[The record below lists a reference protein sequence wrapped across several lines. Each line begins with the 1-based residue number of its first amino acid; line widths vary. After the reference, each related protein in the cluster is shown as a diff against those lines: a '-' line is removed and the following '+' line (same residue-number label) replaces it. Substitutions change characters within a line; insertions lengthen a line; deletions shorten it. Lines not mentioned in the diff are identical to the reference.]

1 MGLLKLIHSARDG
14 AVQRR
19 VRGGCTALAA
29 LVLWATATPAL
40 AAEAPARILVP
51 FPPGGAADLMARVL
65 AEKLKD
71 ELGRQVLVENK
82 PGAGTRLAAE
92 TLKQAAP
99 DGATVLMTSVEPL
112 LIAPMVYRSLRFNP
126 STDFMPISEV
136 ASFEFALAVGPKSPY
151 TTLAQYLQAVRA
163 DRSLALIGITSPGTT
178 AHFFAF
184 DFSATTKVDAQ
195 LVPFQGGP
203 ALITNVVG
211 GQVPAVID
219 ATTVFAEQ
227 HRGNKLRVLAVSSAK
242 RLSDLPEVPTF
253 AESGFPSL
261 VGGGTYMLL
270 APKGTPDAQI
280 QKWNQALRKALAMP
294 EVRAKLEKVG
304 YEVSRGSSPEQAA
317 ARMRSISERLAPIVK
332 ASGFK
337 GD

>member
-1 MGLLKLIHSARDG
+1 MNPHNLFDPARRG
-14 AVQRR
+14 VVRAAVAATT
-19 VRGGCTALAA
+19 VIAALAA
-29 LVLWATATPAL
+29 WAAGTPAL
-40 AAEAPARILVP
+40 AAEPPARILVP
-51 FPPGGAADLMARVL
+51 FPPGGAADLMARIL

-71 ELGRQVLVENK
+71 DLGRQVLIENK

-92 TLKQAAP
+92 TLKQSAP
-99 DGATVLMTSVEPL
+99 DGATVLMTTVEPL
-112 LIAPMVYRSLRFNP
+112 VIAPMVYRNLRFDP
-126 STDFMPISEV
+126 ATDFMPISEV
-136 ASFEFALAVGPKSPY
+136 ASLEFAIVVAGTSPY
-151 TTLAQYLQAVRA
+151 RTLAQYLTAVKANR
-163 DRSLALIGITSPGTT
+163 DLGLIGITSPGTT

-184 DFSATTKVDAQ
+184 DFVATTQIDAQ

-203 ALITNVVG
+203 ALVTNVVG

-227 HRGNKLRVLAVSSAK
+227 HRANKLRILAVSSAK
-242 RLSDLPEVPTF
+242 RLPDLPAVPTF
-253 AESGFPSL
+253 AESGFPTL
-261 VGGGTYMLL
+261 VAGATYVLY
-270 APKGTPDAQI
+270 APKGTPEAQI

-304 YEVSRGSSPEQAA
+304 YDVSAGSSPEQVVAKT
-317 ARMRSISERLAPIVK
+317 RTISERLAPIVK

>member
-1 MGLLKLIHSARDG
+1 MNPNPPFDPGRRGVVRAAG
-14 AVQRR
+14 AV
-19 VRGGCTALAA
+19 VTALAA
-29 LVLWATATPAL
+29 LAGGAPAL
-40 AAEAPARILVP
+40 AADPPARILVP
-51 FPPGGAADLMARVL
+51 FPPGGAADLMARIL

-99 DGATVLMTSVEPL
+99 DGATVLMTTVEPL
-112 LIAPMVYRSLRFNP
+112 VIAPMVYRTLRFNP
-126 STDFMPISEV
+126 ATDFMPISEI
-136 ASFEFALAVGPKSPY
+136 ASLEFAVVVAGTSPY
-151 TTLAQYLQAVRA
+151 RTLAQYLTAVKANR
-163 DRSLALIGITSPGTT
+163 DLALIGITSPGTT

-184 DFSATTKVDAQ
+184 DFAGTTRIDAQ

-203 ALITNVVG
+203 ALVTNVVG
-211 GQVPAVID
+211 GQIPAVID
-219 ATTVFAEQ
+219 ATTVFAEH
-227 HRGNKLRVLAVSSAK
+227 HRANKLRILAVSSAK
-242 RLSDLPEVPTF
+242 RLPDLPAVPTF

-261 VGGGTYMLL
+261 VAGATYVLY

-280 QKWNQALRKALAMP
+280 QKWNQALRKALALP

-304 YEVSRGSSPEQAA
+304 YDVSEGSSPEQVMAKT
-317 ARMRSISERLAPIVK
+317 RTISERLAPIVK

>member
-1 MGLLKLIHSARDG
+1 MSLHNPIGVTRRAALA
-14 AVQRR
+14 AV
-19 VRGGCTALAA
+19 TALAA
-29 LVLWATATPAL
+29 LITLAATPAL

-51 FPPGGAADLMARVL
+51 FPPGGAADLMARIL

-71 ELGRQVLVENK
+71 DLGRQVLVENK

-136 ASFEFALAVGPKSPY
+136 ASFEFALVVSGNSPY
-151 TTLAQYLQAVRA
+151 TTLAQYLQAVKA

-178 AHFFAF
+178 AHFFAY
-184 DFSATTKVDAQ
+184 DFSATTKIDAQ

-203 ALITNVVG
+203 ALVTNVVG

-219 ATTVFAEQ
+219 ATTVFAEH
-227 HRGNKLRVLAVSSAK
+227 HRGKKLRILAVSSAK

-280 QKWNQALRKALAMP
+280 QKWNQALRKALAVP
-294 EVRAKLEKVG
+294 DVRAKLEKVG
-304 YEVSRGSSPEQAA
+304 YEVSHGSSPEQAA
-317 ARMRSISERLAPIVK
+317 ARMRAISERLAPVVK